1 MQTLYF
7 PPAGRAIRQPAG
19 GARLMNLFRVAEA
32 TSGGRAFHPFD
43 AVVKAFVPAPVR
55 RMKGRF
61 DAKAGVLGRLGP
73 LEVRLARSRDEV
85 KAAQQLR
92 YHVFYEE
99 MAARPSRLQKMTR
112 RDKDGFD
119 RYCDHLLVLD
129 RSRDGDLR
137 DQIVGTYRLMGEKG
151 AEMAGG
157 FYTAG
162 EFQIGAMLA
171 RHPGKRFLELG
182 RSCVLKEYRGKR
194 SVELLWQGIYTYVR
208 QHRIDVLFGCASL
221 AGTDPVRLEVPLSF
235 LRSQASAPAEW
246 RVRAR
251 PERRLRLAG
260 NAGPGHDPKR
270 ALAALP
276 PLVKGYLRIGG
287 YIGEDAVVD
296 HQFGTTDVLVIVPVA
311 NINPRY
317 VEYYGEDSR
326 FVA

>member
-1 MQTLYF
+1 
-7 PPAGRAIRQPAG
+7 
-19 GARLMNLFRVAEA
+19 MNLFRMAEA
-32 TSGGRAFHPFD
+32 ALPHGGRTSHPFD
-43 AVVKAFVPAPVR
+43 AVVRAFVPAPVR

-61 DAKAGVLGRLGP
+61 DAKARILGRLGP

-92 YHVFYEE
+92 YRVFYEE
-99 MAARPSRLQKMTR
+99 MAAQPSRLQKVTR

-119 RYCDHLLVLD
+119 RYCDHLLVVD

-137 DQIVGTYRLMGEKG
+137 EQIVGTYRLMGEKG

-157 FYTAG
+157 FYTES
-162 EFQIGAMLA
+162 EFQITAMMR

-194 SVELLWQGIYTYVR
+194 TVELLWQGIYAYVR
-208 QHRIDVLFGCASL
+208 QNRIDVLFGCASL
-221 AGTDPVRLEVPLSF
+221 AGTDPERLELPLSF
-235 LRSQASAPAEW
+235 LKTYAATPTEW
-246 RVRAR
+246 RVRAQ
-251 PERRLRLAG
+251 PSRRASFSADAAG
-260 NAGPGHDPKR
+260 LCQDPKR

-276 PLVKGYLRIGG
+276 PLVKGYLRLGG
-287 YIGEDAVVD
+287 HIGEDAVVD
-296 HQFGTTDVLVIVPVA
+296 HQFGTTDVLVVVPVA
-311 NINPRY
+311 DINPRY

>member
-1 MQTLYF
+1 M
-7 PPAGRAIRQPAG
+7 
-19 GARLMNLFRVAEA
+19 
-32 TSGGRAFHPFD
+32 
-43 AVVKAFVPAPVR
+43 
-55 RMKGRF
+55 
-61 DAKAGVLGRLGP
+61 
-73 LEVRLARSRDEV
+73 RLARSREEV

-99 MAARPSRLQKMTR
+99 MAARPSRLQKLTR

-129 RSRDGDLR
+129 RQRGGDLG
-137 DQIVGTYRLMGEKG
+137 DQIVGTYRLMGEAG
-151 AEMAGG
+151 AAMAGG
-157 FYTAG
+157 FYTEG
-162 EFQIGAMLA
+162 EFEVAAMLR

-208 QHRIDVLFGCASL
+208 QNRIDVLFGCASL
-221 AGTDPVRLEVPLSF
+221 SGTDQKRLEAPLSF
-235 LRSQASAPAEW
+235 LRSHAGAPAEW
-246 RVRAR
+246 RVRAQ
-251 PERRLRLAG
+251 PERRP
-260 NAGPGHDPKR
+260 GPGADAVAGLDPKR

-311 NINPRY
+311 NIDPRY
-317 VEYYGEDSR
+317 AEYYGEDSR
-326 FVA
+326 FAA